1 MSLHLL
7 VAKADMTLRC
17 APFNSYLYTVESQLK
32 LVNYRLRAFGLIAAT
47 ALLVSGC
54 VTEPVIP
61 PTELTSINVE
71 SKMDRLWTHKLDK
84 SVKGRFKPL
93 VLNDVVYAASRV
105 GEVVALERET
115 GKRLWKRQLDVSLS
129 SGVGGLDSTVF
140 VSTNDGVILALNAA
154 SGELLW
160 EAQASSE
167 VLVPV
172 SAGFGTVVVRS
183 ADGRLLSLDPAT
195 GEALWTVTYTPPALT
210 LNGYSQPMLLDGGV
224 LVGLDDGRLMALGS
238 SDGQQLWESIVSV
251 PSGRS
256 EVERLS
262 DIDGSIQVDD
272 TAIYVVNYQGRLA
285 RIEPGKGEIVWSVPM
300 SSTAGLAISE
310 TVAIVVGDDDELHAF
325 DKSNGQLIWSQD
337 ALKHRDL
344 SSPQI
349 IANNL
354 VVVGDVEGYL
364 HTIDSSD
371 GRLIG
376 RMRVAKKSIFPEIP
390 LQENILLVQAADGT
404 VAALRAQP

>member
-1 MSLHLL
+1 
-7 VAKADMTLRC
+7 MTLRC
-17 APFNSYLYTVESQLK
+17 AQFNNLSSMIQQPLK
-32 LVNYRLRAFGLIAAT
+32 RVDVRLPALGLIT
-47 ALLVSGC
+47 AMMLLVSGC
-54 VTEPVIP
+54 VTEPLIP

-71 SKMDRLWTHKLDK
+71 SKLDRLWTHKLDK
-84 SVKGRFKPL
+84 SEKGRFKPL
-93 VLNDVVYAASRV
+93 VLNNIVFAASRV

-115 GKRLWKRQLDVSLS
+115 GKRVWKRELGVSLS

-140 VSTNDGVILALNAA
+140 VSTNDGVIMALNAVD
-154 SGELLW
+154 GELVW

-172 SAGFGTVVVRS
+172 SAGFGAVVVRS

-238 SDGQQLWESIVSV
+238 NDGTQLWESIVSV

-285 RIEPGKGEIVWSVPM
+285 RIEPGKGEIIWSVPM
-300 SSTAGLAISE
+300 SSTAGLAVSE

-325 DKSNGQLIWSQD
+325 DKSNGQLMWTQE
-337 ALKHRDL
+337 ALKHRRL

-349 IANNL
+349 IADNL
-354 VVVGDVEGYL
+354 IVVGDVEGYL
-364 HTIDSSD
+364 HTIDTTD

-376 RMRVAKKSIFPEIP
+376 RTRVAKKPIYPELP
-390 LQENILLVQAADGT
+390 LQENTLLVQAADGT